1 MSILFDITI
10 QIHKDEISPFHF
22 VSVARSKALA

>member
-10 QIHKDEISPFHF
+10 QIHKNEISQFHF
-22 VSVARSKALA
+22 VTDVRSGATA